1 MENSNSLSS
10 QIALAG
16 QQVEAKGKLYE
27 QLMTDTFRKSTEL
40 ADELLEC
47 NYSLISYVP
56 IHQNPFDAA
65 NRLKRVKGAD
75 CIAKIRHV
83 YWNKGNRLALGFL
96 PHKQGLLFLAIFLSM
111 HPIHSGIRVYF
122 GNDDN
127 TIDLPESAWDA
138 EHTEDSL
145 KALTA
150 LLNRGVVGLIA
161 SLSSIEMI
169 TAEAYRFYEDGAI
182 KLMDVPEESSPPS
195 PKPKSPIGFVRG
207 V

>member
-1 MENSNSLSS
+1 METRNSLSS

-16 QQVEAKGKLYE
+16 QQVKAKGKLYQ
-27 QLMTDTFRKSTEL
+27 QLMTDTFHKSTEL

-56 IHQNPFDAA
+56 IHHNPFDDA
-65 NRLKRVKGAD
+65 NLLKRVKGAD
-75 CIAKIRHV
+75 CISKVRHV

-127 TIDLPESAWDA
+127 TVDQPESAWDA
-138 EHTEDSL
+138 EHTEDSS
-145 KALTA
+145 KALSA
-150 LLNRGVVGLIA
+150 LLYRGVDGLITH
-161 SLSSIEMI
+161 LSSIEMI
-169 TAEAYRFYEDGAI
+169 TTEAYRFYEAGAI
-182 KLMDVPEESSPPS
+182 KLMDVPEESSPPTL
-195 PKPKSPIGFVRG
+195 KPKSPIGFVHS